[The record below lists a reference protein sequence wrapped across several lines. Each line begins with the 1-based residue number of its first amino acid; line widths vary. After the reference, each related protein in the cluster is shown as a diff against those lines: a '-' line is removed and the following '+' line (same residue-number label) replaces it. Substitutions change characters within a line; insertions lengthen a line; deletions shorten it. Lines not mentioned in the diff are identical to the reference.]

1 MAMKMSSHNTPQ
13 GGQGGPVFHGHL
25 LYIVTDR
32 YRSHSPAHMVMTE
45 PEQFVHWVQNEIV
58 PFNKADD
65 QAMKLARDLIAMLR
79 AQSSGRPTYNS
90 VVRIADQLGL
100 QVTVIAGAQL
110 TD

>member
-1 MAMKMSSHNTPQ
+1 
-13 GGQGGPVFHGHL
+13 
-25 LYIVTDR
+25 
-32 YRSHSPAHMVMTE
+32 MVMTG
-45 PEQFVHWVQNEIV
+45 PEQFVHWVQNEIIH
-58 PFNKADD
+58 FNKGDD
-65 QAMKLARDLIAMLR
+65 KTVKLARDLIAMLR